1 MRLRVTFSKSGAL
14 KYSGHLDL
22 YKIWERAA
30 RRAGLPLAYSRGF
43 HPQPKIHLASALP
56 LGIASRGE
64 IVDLRLA
71 EEVEVQGLAE
81 RLQSAMP
88 PGLDILEVQQVE
100 ENAPA
105 LQTQLLAAEYRVTLV
120 EAKPG
125 PEWQRRMDE
134 LLARPSILRARRGRT
149 YDLRPLIEAL
159 ELTADGTIRMRL
171 AARQAAT
178 GRPQEVLMALGI
190 PPEET
195 RIERVR
201 LIFRE
206 TLLEE

>member
-1 MRLRVTFSKSGAL
+1 MRLRITFSKSGAL

-22 YKIWERAA
+22 HKIWERAA
-30 RRAGLPLAYSRGF
+30 RRAGLPLAYSHGF

-56 LGIASRGE
+56 LGIASRCE

-81 RLQSAMP
+81 RLQSALP
-88 PGLDILEVQQVE
+88 PGLEIMEVRRVE

-105 LQTQLLAAEYRVTLV
+105 LQTQLLAAEYRVTLS
-120 EAKPG
+120 EAA
-125 PEWQRRMDE
+125 PESDLQGRIGE

-149 YDLRPLIEAL
+149 YDLRPLIEVL
-159 ELTADGTIRMRL
+159 ELMPDGTIHMRL

-178 GRPQEVLMALGI
+178 GRAEEVLRALGI

-206 TLLEE
+206 T